1 MYINVRCILI
11 LRSNYDINVIDIVS
25 CKYIKYSSQ
34 TIVVTFSKVNYI
46 KIMTI
51 LYLSACCSMKA
62 VQSRII
68 LICHNDMLYVC
79 VCSLCMTQLYVQ
91 LYMFVF
97 IIFYMWLTLRYYD
110 CDIHSLCSY
119 ICLRRFNDPRN
130 PRGFIVA
137 IKKHFFFNFSLRSPV

>member
-62 VQSRII
+62 V
-68 LICHNDMLYVC
+68 
-79 VCSLCMTQLYVQ
+79 
-91 LYMFVF
+91 
-97 IIFYMWLTLRYYD
+97 
-110 CDIHSLCSY
+110 
-119 ICLRRFNDPRN
+119 
-130 PRGFIVA
+130 
-137 IKKHFFFNFSLRSPV
+137 